1 MRRGITSR
9 LALCG
14 ILLTVNGCMH
24 ATGGLAL
31 PEGTRFTGKPD
42 VSVAAAQRFVANGN
56 YGLGIETYRR
66 YLSANPEDARA
77 VEGLA
82 IAYDRLQRFDL
93 SDRYFQQA
101 LALAPRDPEIYAAYG
116 QSLRAQGKD
125 FDADLLDVD
134 MRAMLAQDAPNAG
147 TATGVN
153 PEVGQAM
160 PSTSALMVAAGQ
172 AIIPVAP
179 SGGAAPNARLERSSA
194 GEVRLVLPPDIDAAS
209 YGIARREPAR
219 ATPPV
224 PPALLPT
231 RIVNA
236 AGRRGIA
243 RNIQAFLGS
252 RGWSRLDT
260 GDNAVRL
267 GESRIVFPVG
277 RGDEAR
283 RLSRALPFRTRLY
296 PSSQAN
302 RVQLLVGG
310 NAVSFDARLARQK
323 RK

>member
-1 MRRGITSR
+1 MRRGPPSR

-14 ILLTVNGCMH
+14 ILLAANGCM
-24 ATGGLAL
+24 GSDGRLAL
-31 PEGTRFTGKPD
+31 PEGTRFTGKSE
-42 VSVAAAQRFVANGN
+42 VSLTAAQRFVANGN

-66 YLSANPEDARA
+66 FLSANPEDAKA

-101 LALAPRDPEIYAAYG
+101 LALAPRDPEIYVAYG
-116 QSLRAQGKD
+116 KSLRAQGKD

-147 TATGVN
+147 
-153 PEVGQAM
+153 
-160 PSTSALMVAAGQ
+160 VAAATPSAPVIAASQ
-172 AIIPVAP
+172 AILPVAAA
-179 SGGAAPNARLERSSA
+179 GAAAPKARLDRSSA
-194 GEVRLVLPPDIDAAS
+194 GEVRLVLPPEGNAAS
-209 YGIARREPAR
+209 YGTAAREPVR

-224 PPALLPT
+224 PPASLPT

-236 AGRRGIA
+236 AGRQGIA
-243 RNIQAFLGS
+243 RKIQVFLGS

-267 GESRIVFPVG
+267 DESRIVFPVG
-277 RGDEAR
+277 SSDAAR
-283 RLSRALPFRTRLY
+283 RLARALPFRTRLY
-296 PSSQAN
+296 PSSRAN
-302 RVQLLVGG
+302 RVQLLVGA
-310 NAVSFDARLARQK
+310 NAVGFDARLK

>member
-1 MRRGITSR
+1 MRRGIISR

-14 ILLTVNGCMH
+14 ILLAANGCM
-24 ATGGLAL
+24 GSDGRLAL
-31 PEGTRFTGKPD
+31 PEGTRFTGKPE
-42 VSVAAAQRFVANGN
+42 VSLAAAQRFVANGN

-66 YLSANPEDARA
+66 FLSANPEDARA

-101 LALAPRDPEIYAAYG
+101 LALAPRDSEIYVAYG
-116 QSLRAQGKD
+116 KSLRAQGKD

-147 TATGVN
+147 IAAAT
-153 PEVGQAM
+153 
-160 PSTSALMVAAGQ
+160 PSAPVIAASQ
-172 AIIPVAP
+172 AILPVAP
-179 SGGAAPNARLERSSA
+179 AGMAAPKARLDRSSA
-194 GEVRLVLPPDIDAAS
+194 GEVRLVLPPEGNAAS
-209 YGIARREPAR
+209 YGTAARAPVR

-224 PPALLPT
+224 PPAPLPT

-236 AGRRGIA
+236 AGRQGLA
-243 RNIQAFLGS
+243 RKISVFLGS

-267 GESRIVFPVG
+267 DESRIVFPVG
-277 RGDEAR
+277 SSDAAR
-283 RLSRALPFRTRLY
+283 RLARALPFRTRLY
-296 PSSQAN
+296 PSSRAN
-302 RVQLLVGG
+302 RVQVLVGA
-310 NAVSFDARLARQK
+310 NAVGFDARLK

>member
-1 MRRGITSR
+1 MRRGTASR

-14 ILLTVNGCMH
+14 ILLAANGCM
-24 ATGGLAL
+24 GSDGRLAL
-31 PEGTRFTGKPD
+31 PEGTRFTGKPE
-42 VSVAAAQRFVANGN
+42 VSLAAAQRFVANGN

-66 YLSANPEDARA
+66 HLSANPEDARA

-101 LALAPRDPEIYAAYG
+101 LALAPRDPEIYMAYG
-116 QSLRAQGKD
+116 RSLRAQVKD

-134 MRAMLAQDAPNAG
+134 MRAMLAQDTPNAG
-147 TATGVN
+147 IAAAT
-153 PEVGQAM
+153 PAI
-160 PSTSALMVAAGQ
+160 AAPVIAASQ
-172 AIIPVAP
+172 AILPVAP
-179 SGGAAPNARLERSSA
+179 AGAAVPRARLDRSSA
-194 GEVRLVLPPDIDAAS
+194 GEVRLVLPPEGNAAS
-209 YGIARREPAR
+209 YGTAARAPVR

-224 PPALLPT
+224 PLASLPT

-236 AGRRGIA
+236 AGRQGIA
-243 RNIQAFLGS
+243 RKIQVFLGS

-267 GESRIVFPVG
+267 AESRIVFPVG
-277 RGDEAR
+277 SSDAAR
-283 RLSRALPFRTRLY
+283 RLARALPFRTRLY
-296 PSSQAN
+296 PSSRAN
-302 RVQLLVGG
+302 RVQLLVGA
-310 NAVSFDARLARQK
+310 NAVGFDARLK

>member
-9 LALCG
+9 LALCS

-42 VSVAAAQRFVANGN
+42 VSVAAARRFVANGN

-134 MRAMLAQDAPNAG
+134 MRAMLAQDAPDAG
-147 TATGVN
+147 IAAATPSTPVIAASQAILPVAATG
-153 PEVGQAM
+153 A
-160 PSTSALMVAAGQ
+160 
-172 AIIPVAP
+172 
-179 SGGAAPNARLERSSA
+179 AAPRARLDRSSA
-194 GEVRLVLPPDIDAAS
+194 GEVRLVLPPEGNAAS
-209 YGIARREPAR
+209 YGTAAREPVR
-219 ATPPV
+219 ATPPPV
-224 PPALLPT
+224 PPASLPT

-236 AGRRGIA
+236 AGRQGIA
-243 RNIQAFLGS
+243 RKIQVFLGR

-267 GESRIVFPVG
+267 DESRIVFPVG
-277 RGDEAR
+277 SSDAAR
-283 RLSRALPFRTRLY
+283 RLARALPFRTRLY
-296 PSSQAN
+296 PSSRAN
-302 RVQLLVGG
+302 RVQLLVGA
-310 NAVSFDARLARQK
+310 NAVGFDARLK
-323 RK
+323 RR